1 MQKYPEL
8 VAIQQFEESPSVSGD
23 LPSSYMKGVGFAE
36 YVTMESE
43 ESHENFWPNLNDP
56 KLRQAREQLKNAL
69 NEAVAANGKLKVLEN
84 SIKNMDDS
92 KLQPGTET
100 IEHVTNYMDHVASLW
115 DNVEEIEATISH
127 LKTKVPKQV

>member
-36 YVTMESE
+36 YVTMEPE
-43 ESHENFWPNLNDP
+43 ESFRHENLIDP
-56 KLRQAREQLKNAL
+56 KLRQAREQLEEAL

-100 IEHVTNYMDHVASLW
+100 IEYTTKYMDHVASLW